1 MKRKIYN
8 EMLDWKNNEKENRP
22 LMILGVR
29 QCGKTYIIQKF
40 CQNEYKNFIEV
51 NLFERQDI
59 IDLYKSNKTS
69 EEKFRLLKIYIDFYL
84 EKENTV
90 LFIDEIQE
98 CEELISE
105 LKFFCEK
112 HNNIKIIC
120 AGSLLGVKLNR
131 MYTSFPVGKVKL
143 LNLYPM
149 DFEEFLTA
157 LGHDNLILEI
167 KNHYNNN
174 KPFLES
180 LHNKALDLYKNYLII
195 GGMPAYVKN
204 YIENNQDLIKT
215 DKTILNDIIEEY
227 FKDMRKHIDNKSL
240 SLKVEETYKSIP
252 SQLSNESNKFQYT
265 KISPKAK
272 SRDYESVLD
281 WLNSANL
288 INTSYLVKLPEI
300 PLEGFVNRDIFKLF
314 ISDVGI
320 LNNLL
325 DIKPLDIINDNLSLY
340 KGSITENYVA
350 NELLS
355 NKFKLYYWQSSGIA
369 ELDFLIYNDD
379 GIIPIEVKSSDNTQS
394 KSLNVYIE
402 KYKPKYSIR
411 ISQKNF
417 GYNKDKNIKS
427 VPLYAVFCI
436 K

>member
-69 EEKFRLLKIYIDFYL
+69 EEKFRLLKIYIDFDL

-167 KNHYNNN
+167 KNHYNSN

-355 NKFKLYYWQSSGIA
+355 NKFKLYYWQSNGIA